1 MTGMPDPRPDGMC
14 AECVKQ
20 EAETNDGRFCKKC
33 IKMIL
38 LNEYSSVSRVRD
50 LSRRGTEEI
59 GRSARDTRT
68 LGGSAE
74 LNDWDDYM
82 APDPGL
88 NNEQFGKHRGL
99 DK

>member
-1 MTGMPDPRPDGMC
+1 MTGMPGPRPDGMC

-74 LNDWDDYM
+74 LNDLDDDM
-82 APDPGL
+82 S
-88 NNEQFGKHRGL
+88 KHMGF

>member
-33 IKMIL
+33 IKIIL

-74 LNDWDDYM
+74 LNDFDDDM
-82 APDPGL
+82 SRHMG
-88 NNEQFGKHRGL
+88 FSK
-99 DK
+99 